1 MSSKIVS
8 NEIKRFLSDKE
19 PEVLCIQGKWGVGKT
34 FAWKQYFKEA
44 KENAGLAMNRYA
56 YVSLFGINNLNDLK
70 QSIFENTYEKDLEE
84 NVGLNPTLTQGLN
97 FLKKTLLRSGIFSK
111 HIDGLDRL
119 AFLLVRNQIVCIDDL
134 ERAGTDLSINDILG
148 LVSFLKTER
157 NCKVVI
163 LMNNE
168 ELSEESGRIFEK
180 QKEKVTDIVV
190 TFEPTAV
197 EAADIVF
204 TAPNGVQETIQKN
217 CVLLGITNIR
227 VIKKIERNC
236 YRILEILEKYPDL
249 HFQAIHSTTL
259 FTWSTLQPK
268 EAPPLDFIKSFR
280 QFHLFG
286 DDKKNMSEEQKTW
299 GSLLSSYN
307 FFHVDELDLLIIN
320 GIKRGYFSGVEFDE
334 IVAKSNEAAIRNK
347 QENSIS
353 KAWDSYHGSF
363 KDNEGEVLDNIYTA
377 NLGNLDVLSPANLH
391 SAIRLLKEFERV
403 EQATGLLDAYVKARE
418 NEKEIFDLNKHSF
431 FRDDI
436 TDTEMIDAF
445 NKKFATFVDA
455 RDPVQLLEDIVRNHG
470 WNTEDIELLKKLTVD
485 DFYNIFKQAE
495 GDQLHRVVRGALE
508 FLRIQGIEEE
518 TRAIS
523 LTASEALKRI
533 GKENRL
539 NKRRVSNYG
548 VKIDEDVEK
557 PKA

>member
-34 FAWKQYFKEA
+34 FAWKQCFKESKDSA
-44 KENAGLAMNRYA
+44 RLGMNRYA

-84 NVGLNPTLTQGLN
+84 KIGLNPTLTQGLN
-97 FLKKTLLRSGIFSK
+97 LVKKTFFRSGIFPK
-111 HIDGLDRL
+111 HIDGFGRL

-168 ELSEESGRIFEK
+168 ELEETNGEIFEK

-204 TAPNGVQETIQKN
+204 TAPNEVQKIIQKN

-227 VIKKIERNC
+227 IIKKIERNC
-236 YRILEILEKYPDL
+236 DRILKILEKYPDL

-268 EAPPLDFIKSFR
+268 EAPPLYFIKSFR
-280 QFHLFG
+280 QLFQH
-286 DDKKNMSEEQKTW
+286 DKKNMNEDQKTW

-320 GIKRGYFSGVEFDE
+320 GIQRGYFSDVEFYE
-334 IVAKSNEAAIRNK
+334 IVAKSNEAAIRKK

-363 KDNEGEVLDNIYTA
+363 KDNENEVLDKIYKA
-377 NLGNLDVLSPANLH
+377 NLENSDVLSPANLH
-391 SAIRLLKEFERV
+391 SAIILLKEFGRT
-403 EQATGLLDAYVKARE
+403 EQATNLLEAYVKVRE

-431 FRDDI
+431 FRGDI
-436 TDTEMIDAF
+436 TDTDMIDAF
-445 NKKFATFVDA
+445 NKKFATFVDT
-455 RDPVQLLEDIVRNHG
+455 RDPVQLLEDLGRNQG
-470 WNTEDIELLKKLTVD
+470 WNTEDIELLKKLTED
-485 DFYNIFKQAE
+485 DFYNIFKKAE
-495 GDQLHRVVRGALE
+495 GDQLHRVVRGALK
-508 FLRIQGIEEE
+508 FLNMQDIEKE
-518 TRAIS
+518 TREIS
-523 LTASEALKRI
+523 LKASEALKLI
-533 GKENRL
+533 AGENKL
-539 NKRRVSNYG
+539 NKQRVGTYG
-548 VKIDEDVEK
+548 INI
-557 PKA
+557 